1 MTNKVI
7 KYHQSALDFDKYF
20 IMKEVSVADFDYVEE
35 VDMAGKNNKNG
46 IKQKTISNMHC
57 FI

>member
-1 MTNKVI
+1 MKMVI
-7 KYHQSALDFDKYF
+7 KYHQQALDFDKYF

-46 IKQKTISNMHC
+46 IKQKINK
-57 FI
+57 